1 MEYCTISEKMKICVF
16 FLPRINFFQRL
27 GLIRLKHQLKLDLN
41 YEQKYSQEL
50 KLYKPQFF
58 Q

>member
-16 FLPRINFFQRL
+16 FLLWIIFFQRL
-27 GLIRLKHQLKLDLN
+27 GLIRLWHKLELDLN

-58 Q
+58 H